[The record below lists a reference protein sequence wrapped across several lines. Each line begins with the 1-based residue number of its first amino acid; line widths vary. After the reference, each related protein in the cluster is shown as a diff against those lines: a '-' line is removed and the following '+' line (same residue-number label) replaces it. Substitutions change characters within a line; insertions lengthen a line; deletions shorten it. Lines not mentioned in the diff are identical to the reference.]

1 MNPSRP
7 RAREGVAATK
17 HAAEKS
23 FPRLMVELDYPMV
36 VVTAHGEEG
45 PAGCLV
51 GFGTQCSIDP
61 PRYLVCLSD
70 KNRTERVARHGE
82 VLAVHFLTADDVDLA
97 RAFGEQTTDD
107 TDTFSRCAW
116 HPGPGGAPI
125 LDACGR
131 WFVGAILERR
141 PLGEHVAYFLQP
153 VAVSDGGVTVNGGGV
168 TRGAWGPGLMFQD
181 VRDLDPGH
189 PP

>member
-1 MNPSRP
+1 ML
-7 RAREGVAATK
+7 A
-17 HAAEKS
+17 
-23 FPRLMVELDYPMV
+23 LDYPMA
-36 VVTAHGEEG
+36 VVTAHAEQG

-70 KNRTERVARHGE
+70 KNRTERVAAHADA
-82 VLAVHFLTADDVDLA
+82 LAVHVLAADDVELA

-107 TDTFSRCAW
+107 ADTFASCRW
-116 HPGPGGAPI
+116 HQGPRGAPI

-131 WFVGAILERR
+131 WFVGAILDRR
-141 PLGEHVAYFLQP
+141 PLGDHVAYLLEP
-153 VAVSDGGVTVNGGGV
+153 IAVADET
-168 TRGAWGPGLMFQD
+168 AGPGLMFQQ
-181 VRDLDPGH
+181 VKDLEPGH